1 MADITLWLFLV
12 SPLLVVVLIIVIV
25 SKRKKIQGLE
35 EAHRDEVQKLE
46 KDKAD
51 EVSKREALEERFSG
65 VLDIEKEIRDLTASK
80 TELERSTEQVRS
92 NYKAKKMIFDRLKSE
107 MAVYDDRLSFA
118 ELGVYEPHFEFQ
130 DSESYKEAIKEVRA
144 RQKTMVSA
152 KKAVTC
158 DIEWTLDG
166 SKSKG
171 KTMTG
176 RNIRLALRAFNN
188 ECEAAIANTRWNN
201 VNAMEKRIG
210 NARVQIDKLNESNR
224 IVIEQPY
231 IDLKLEELW
240 LTHEYRERLKIEK
253 DERAEASRLARE
265 EAKLLKEAAAAQ
277 KKEAEYQALL
287 DKARAEAGLATSN
300 EIDAANMRVAELE
313 QQLEE
318 ARERNERAQSMAEK
332 TKSGYVY
339 IISNIGSFGE
349 DVIKI
354 GMTRRLEPYDRVREL
369 GDASVPFLFDTHA
382 MIYSDD
388 APALEK
394 TLHAEYENRRV
405 NTANYRKEFF
415 QVTVDEVEEAVKR
428 LAPEA
433 DFFRDI
439 EAQEFHETVAKRKQV
454 AEQMEV
460 EKAIEFPDEI

>member
-1 MADITLWLFLV
+1 MADIALWLILA
-12 SPLLVVVLIIVIV
+12 SPLFVIVLIIMMA
-25 SKRKKIQGLE
+25 SKRKKIRSLE
-35 EAHRDEVQKLE
+35 EAHHEEVQKLE
-46 KDKAD
+46 RDKAD
-51 EVSKREALEERFSG
+51 EISKREALEGRFSG
-65 VLDIEKEIRDLTASK
+65 VLDIEKEIQDLAATKS
-80 TELERSTEQVRS
+80 ELERSTEQVRS
-92 NYKAKKMIFDRLKSE
+92 DYKSKKAVFDRLKSE
-107 MAVYDDRLSFA
+107 LAVYDDRLSFA

-130 DSESYKEAIKEVRA
+130 DSESYKEAIKEVRS
-144 RQKTMVSA
+144 RQKAMVSA
-152 KKAVTC
+152 KTAVTC

-224 IVIEQPY
+224 IIIEQPY

-240 LTHEYRERLKIEK
+240 LTHEYRERLKVEK

-265 EAKLLKEAAAAQ
+265 EAKLLKEAKAAQ
-277 KKEAEYQALL
+277 KKEEEYKALL
-287 DKARAEAGLATSN
+287 DKARAEAGMATSN
-300 EIDAANMRVAELE
+300 EIDAANTRVAELE

-318 ARERNERAQSMAEK
+318 ARERNERAQAMAEM

-388 APALEK
+388 APALERA
-394 TLHAEYENRRV
+394 LHAEYEDRRV

-415 QVTVDEVEEAVKR
+415 RVTVDEVEEAVKR

-439 EAQEFHETVAKRKQV
+439 EAQEFHETIAKRKQE
-454 AEQMEV
+454 AELMEV
-460 EKAIEFPDEI
+460 EKAAEFPDEI